1 MKFSNLFLILTLAV
15 FAVSVESMAQNSQPK
30 PKITSKSVSVPVKT
44 SVPVRTSTP
53 VRSSVPVRT
62 STPVRQSAPPSKSAK
77 ITFENLLLDL
87 GTIKEDAVVEKSFE
101 FTNTGGSDLVVIDAK
116 GSCGCTVPIIPTYPI
131 PPGGKG
137 KILVKYTAKNKVGPQ
152 KPVITVTTNGVPS
165 VVKLNMETWVEQI
178 PGGVKD

>member
-1 MKFSNLFLILTLAV
+1 MKFSNLFLILAFAV

-30 PKITSKSVSVPVKT
+30 PKITSKSVSAPVKT

-53 VRSSVPVRT
+53 VRSS
-62 STPVRQSAPPSKSAK
+62 TPVRQSAPPSRSAK

-101 FTNTGGSDLVVIDAK
+101 FTNTGGTDLVVIDAK